1 MHRHVQEELSEVAQ
15 LIRATN
21 PYMVEE
27 SVWSATK
34 SDVLISVPIL
44 PPKTSI
50 WRADLYGVN
59 LLQKIRIIQ
68 ANWIE
73 GGTDVDLCV
82 DPTVRHNVS
91 NTVSV
96 LKDQWDEVEEYL
108 FENRGSFAGVSLFSS
123 SGDKDYNQAPNT
135 EVMTEQEIITR
146 YGRGSMFASGLIVDA
161 SKGFDN
167 LWQAIYIAQQD
178 EDSGDREKADLRA
191 DWIRR
196 YRKYTQSYFYGD
208 MKKSEYC
215 LKAVHLLHKWVKIQE
230 TLKHIDF
237 ASQLG
242 QKEYADIDT
251 LGAAACVGVSGCE
264 I

>member
-1 MHRHVQEELSEVAQ
+1 
-15 LIRATN
+15 
-21 PYMVEE
+21 MVEE

-34 SDVLISVPIL
+34 SDVVISFPIL

-96 LKDQWDEVEEYL
+96 LKDQWDEVEDYL
-108 FENRGSFAGVSLFSS
+108 FENRNAFAGVSLLSS

-135 EVMTEQEIITR
+135 EIMTEQEIIAR
-146 YGRGSMFASGLIVDA
+146 FGRGAMFASGLIVDA
-161 SKGFDN
+161 IKGFDN
-167 LWQAIYIAQQD
+167 LWDAIYTAQLD
-178 EDSGDREKADLRA
+178 SDSGDRAKADARA

-196 YRKYTQSYFYGD
+196 YRKFAATYFGGD
-208 MKKSEYC
+208 TKKAEYC

-230 TLKHIDF
+230 NLKTVDF
-237 ASQLG
+237 VLELG
-242 QKEYADIDT
+242 RKEFTDINT
-251 LGAAACVGVSGCE
+251 TGAAACIGVNGEGGCA